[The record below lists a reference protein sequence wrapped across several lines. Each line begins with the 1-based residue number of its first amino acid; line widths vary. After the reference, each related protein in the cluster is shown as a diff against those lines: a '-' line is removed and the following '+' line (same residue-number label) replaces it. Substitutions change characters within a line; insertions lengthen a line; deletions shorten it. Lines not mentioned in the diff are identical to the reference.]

1 MNRANPSGTHTL
13 DDTCCILLAEAEPHG
28 VSHAA
33 SCLAGDIW
41 EACGC
46 RPEILEIRP
55 TGTSLAIIIESNRR
69 RARQLGFETPL
80 SVPEAFVIRAIVTDD
95 GDAVLISGA
104 DELGAIHGVYH
115 FSQTNLG
122 ADPLK
127 FWTGFTP
134 PRRNPIPLAEIDHD
148 SMAPTF
154 RYRGFHLERIDDIHG
169 WKTADGQY
177 GFHIFWEKVF
187 ETILR
192 LRGNMVKPGTNDPG
206 SQEVALAQKMGLLIT
221 QEHAAPLG
229 VGSWEI
235 RNKHP
240 DANFSFRENPGL
252 FTEAWEEGMQR
263 YPRPE
268 NVIWTVNLRGC
279 GDRPFW
285 TGNPS
290 EETDEARGELISA
303 AIRMQVDLVKKH
315 YAQLSPVFI
324 YNLWMEGVRL
334 YREGYVQ
341 LPDEVHVVW
350 PDDGFGIFQSL
361 LAEGCPPEKK
371 CLSLPTAPTGGR
383 HGVYYHVSM
392 YDCGA
397 PDLAQFVPPERIRRE
412 FAKTIEKEATF
423 YLLLNVGRVRE
434 QMLGAGAVM
443 EVARD
448 ARRWTDPDFDAAE
461 DYWQR
466 WCRKYFDEAADEVR
480 QCYRYLYDA
489 PIKWAEWG
497 GWDGFVVGDMGYYRR
512 ARYLVME
519 ALSLPC
525 RESFETRPYPFCRNE
540 EMTLKEQAD
549 HFRKCSESVRPTW
562 EEARAKSLAVMEK
575 LTGNARNLFEA
586 NVLAQIEIHLHSNQ
600 FLLHMIEAVTLYDQ
614 KWDPWIPYDRMDEI
628 EAKIR
633 SAKESMCCVH
643 EAMARMEGGK
653 WTGWNKTNYW
663 SGWEMAEGAAE
674 TFLRVVKEFQVQRRG

>member
-1 MNRANPSGTHTL
+1 MSRANPSGTHTL
-13 DDTCCILLAEAEPHG
+13 DDNCCILLDKTEPYG
-28 VSHAA
+28 VRHAA
-33 SCLAGDIW
+33 SSLAEDIE
-41 EACGC
+41 EACGH
-46 RPEILEIRP
+46 RPEIMDTRP
-55 TGTSLAIIIESNRR
+55 DGSSLAIIIESDGRT
-69 RARQLGFETPL
+69 ARQFGLEARL
-80 SVPEAFVIRAIVTDD
+80 SAPEAFVIRVIVMD
-95 GDAVLISGA
+95 GGEAVLISGA
-104 DELGAIHGVYH
+104 DERGAIHGVYH
-115 FSQTNLG
+115 FSEAQLG
-122 ADPLK
+122 TDPLK

-134 PRRNPIPLAEIDHD
+134 PRRNQIPLIEVDHD

-154 RYRGFHLERIDDIHG
+154 RFRGFHLERIDDVHG
-169 WKTADGQY
+169 WKTLDGKY

-187 ETILR
+187 ETVLR

-206 SQEVALAQKMGLLIT
+206 SPEVALAQKMGLMIT

-235 RNKHP
+235 RSKHP
-240 DANFSFRENPGL
+240 DANFSFRENPDL
-252 FTEAWEEGMQR
+252 FIEAWEEGMQR

-285 TGNPS
+285 TS
-290 EETDEARGELISA
+290 DSAEATDEARGELISA
-303 AIRMQVDLVKKH
+303 AIRTQVDLVKKH
-315 YAQLSPVFI
+315 YGHLNPVFI

-334 YREGYVQ
+334 YREGYVR

-371 CLSLPTAPTGGR
+371 CPSLPPAPTGGR
-383 HGVYYHVSM
+383 DGAYYHVSM

-412 FAKTIEKEATF
+412 FAKMIEKEATF
-423 YLLLNVGRVRE
+423 YLLVNVGRVRE

-448 ARRWTDPDFDAAE
+448 ARRWVDPNFDAAE

-466 WCRKYFDEAADEVR
+466 WCSRYFGKGADEVR
-480 QCYRYLYDA
+480 QCYNYLYDA
-489 PIKWAEWG
+489 PMKWGEWG
-497 GWDGFVVGDMGYYRR
+497 GWDGFVVGDIGYYRR
-512 ARYLVME
+512 ARYLVMQ
-519 ALSLPC
+519 ALSVPC

-540 EMTLKEQAD
+540 ELTLKEQAD
-549 HFRKCSESVRPTW
+549 YFRECSESVRPKW
-562 EEARAKSLAVMEK
+562 EEGRSKSLAVMEK
-575 LTGNARNLFEA
+575 LAGSARELFEA

-600 FLLHMIEAVTLYDQ
+600 FLLHMIDAVVLYDQ
-614 KWDPWIPYDRMDEI
+614 KWTPWIPYDRMDEI
-628 EAKIR
+628 EAKIHAAR
-633 SAKESMCCVH
+633 ESMRSVH
-643 EAMARMEGGK
+643 EAMARMERGK

-663 SGWEMAEGAAE
+663 TGWEMAEGVAD
-674 TFLRVVKEFQVQRRG
+674 TFLRVIKEFQLKRRG